1 MKNKIRD
8 KFLRFIAKARTDRM
22 RLPVG
27 TEDFKNYP
35 AYGGVSVVELN
46 STCLE
51 VADARFAHKGE
62 LGFWLMI
69 FIPLFLVGVSF
80 FIFIFY
86 KTFDRDLLIATDFL
100 LLFVSAFFAVL
111 SFAFVL
117 LGLLMARVDFTDFSV
132 RKIRF
137 NRKNQRV
144 YFMDRHGQLQS
155 YNWKDINADLTHL
168 SLHTHMHTQLEFF
181 RRTDYERYE
190 PLFILGFYADEY
202 PTLCYWEFIRCYME
216 EDVVEDLAETI
227 EYCADLAG
235 GQETFWSGFLTL
247 VRNYMTKR
255 LQWIW
260 LPVMVPYT
268 FISACLRWIGMRT
281 GKTLVWP
288 EEVQEACA
296 PEANDPIRVDASH
309 NPQQPWGQT
318 FMTVPIEYYDVRHK
332 HINSARE
339 RIEKKLEKKY
349 SRQTRSR
356 S

>member
-8 KFLRFIAKARTDRM
+8 KFLRFIAKARTHRM
-22 RLPVG
+22 RLPAG

-51 VADARFAHKGE
+51 VVDARFAHKGE

-69 FIPLFLVGVSF
+69 GMPTLLTGAGGFV
-80 FIFIFY
+80 FIFY
-86 KTFDRDLLIATDFL
+86 KALDRGLLIATDFL
-100 LLFVSAFFAVL
+100 LLFVSAIFAVL
-111 SFAFVL
+111 SFAIVL
-117 LGLLMARVDFTDFSV
+117 FFILTSRVDFTGFSV

-168 SLHTHMHTQLEFF
+168 SLNAHMHTQLEFF
-181 RRTDYERYE
+181 RRTDHERYE
-190 PLFILGFYADEY
+190 PLFILGFYTEEY
-202 PTLCYWEFIRCYME
+202 FTLCYWEFIRCYME
-216 EDVVEDLAETI
+216 EDVIEDLVETI
-227 EYCADLAG
+227 AYCADLAD

-247 VRNYMTKR
+247 VSNYMDTR
-255 LQWIW
+255 VRWIW

-288 EEVQEACA
+288 QDVQEACA

-309 NPQQPWGQT
+309 NPPNRWGYT
-318 FMTVPIEYYDVRHK
+318 FITVPIEYYDEHHK
-332 HINSARE
+332 QVNSARE

>member
-8 KFLRFIAKARTDRM
+8 KFLRFIAKARTHRM

-27 TEDFKNYP
+27 AEDFKNYP
-35 AYGGVSVVELN
+35 AYGGVSVVGLN
-46 STCLE
+46 STSLE

-62 LGFWLMI
+62 LGFWSIILTSVMLYGLAGLVII
-69 FIPLFLVGVSF
+69 FLNILNKNSWGVAEYS
-80 FIFIFY
+80 
-86 KTFDRDLLIATDFL
+86 LLIGII
-100 LLFVSAFFAVL
+100 VMSAVP
-111 SFAFVL
+111 
-117 LGLLMARVDFTDFSV
+117 LLMFFLIYIAARLDFMDFSV

-137 NRKNQRV
+137 DRKNQRV

-168 SLHTHMHTQLEFF
+168 SLNAHMHTQLEFF
-181 RRTDYERYE
+181 RRTDHERYE
-190 PLFILGFYADEY
+190 PLFILGFYTEEY
-202 PTLCYWEFIRCYME
+202 FTLCYWEFIRCYME
-216 EDVVEDLAETI
+216 EDVIEDLVETI
-227 EYCADLAG
+227 AYCADLAD

-247 VRNYMTKR
+247 VSNYMDTR
-255 LQWIW
+255 VRWIW

-288 EEVQEACA
+288 QEVQEACA

-309 NPQQPWGQT
+309 NPPNRWGYT
-318 FMTVPIEYYDVRHK
+318 FITVPIEYYDEHHK
-332 HINSARE
+332 QVNSARE